1 MSKFNKTLGGYTPPN
16 LSESVIPPPR
26 SQDEL
31 RPSRPPRGQRT
42 PSLGQP
48 LPEVERLPEDAPPWM
63 KRARRLVL
71 ALEYAISGGH
81 LEPDEMAALERAW
94 SAYELG
100 VTDGTIATVAHLC
113 ERAHSALNQK
123 LKGSEQDAYAA
134 CAGVL
139 YAGLPRAV
147 KKHIEEHE
155 IIEIV
160 RIMRSEPEP
169 WPAVVDATAKVLR
182 WDEQA
187 RKHAGEA
194 IRAALAAQRKQT
206 K

>member
-1 MSKFNKTLGGYTPPN
+1 MSKFNKTLGGYSPPE

-26 SQDEL
+26 SQDDL
-31 RPSRPPRGQRT
+31 RPTRPPRGQRT
-42 PSLGQP
+42 PSLGQE
-48 LPEVERLPEDAPPWM
+48 LPDFEKLPEDAAPWM

-71 ALEYAISGGH
+71 ALEHAISGGH
-81 LEPDEMAALERAW
+81 LEPEEMAALERAW

-100 VTDGTIATVAHLC
+100 VTDATIATVAHLC
-113 ERAHSALNQK
+113 ERAHGALSQR
-123 LKGSEQDAYAA
+123 LKGSAQDADTA

-147 KKHIEEHE
+147 RKHIDENEV
-155 IIEIV
+155 IDVV
-160 RIMRSEPEP
+160 RVMRSEPDL
-169 WPAVVDATAKVLR
+169 WPAVVDATARILR

-187 RKHAGEA
+187 RQHASEA
-194 IRAALAAQRKQT
+194 IRVALAAQRKQG